1 MGASCYVG
9 VSAPAGPAIVRAR
22 YVHDGCPSSLIPQLR
37 GIWATATRCDTNALI
52 EAVLAHDWAYLR
64 SDITP
69 DTQSLPGQHPIPG
82 VGMTVDA
89 TDPEPA
95 TVFPLHRAVDL
106 GASWIY
112 LINPTD
118 STITAHSGDG
128 EPLGI
133 HRLNDPAKRE
143 ENPARRLH
151 AAHLLSWHAAPGG
164 HTVTRAHPRHHLAM
178 GCRRTG

>member
-1 MGASCYVG
+1 MGTPCYVG
-9 VSAPAGPAIVRAR
+9 VSDPAGPAIVRAR

-37 GIWATATRCDTNALI
+37 GIWATTTRRDTNTLI

-64 SDITP
+64 SDTTP
-69 DTQSLPGQHPIPG
+69 NTRSLPGQHPISG
-82 VGMTVDA
+82 VGMTLDA

-112 LINPTD
+112 LINPAD
-118 STITAHSGDG
+118 STIAVHSGDG
-128 EPLGI
+128 EPLGT
-133 HRLNDPAKRE
+133 HRLDDPAKPE

-151 AAHLLSWHAAPGG
+151 AACLFSRHAASGG
-164 HTVTRAHPRHHLAM
+164 HTVTRVRPRRRLAM